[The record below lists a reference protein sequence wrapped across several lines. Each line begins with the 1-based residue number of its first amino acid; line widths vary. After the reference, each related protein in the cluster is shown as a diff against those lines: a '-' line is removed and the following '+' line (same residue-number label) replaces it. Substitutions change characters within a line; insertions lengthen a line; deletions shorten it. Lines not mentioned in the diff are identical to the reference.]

1 MIRRRTILAL
11 YFFSGVSAL
20 VYEIVWAR
28 MLGLIVGTAVAAWA
42 AVLVAY
48 MGGMALGAFF
58 GGRIADR
65 ARRPLM
71 VFAICEAGVGLFG
84 AASPAI
90 LHLVQKLCAN
100 LPLFSGTSTGVQAV
114 ARIIVA
120 GGVLIIPTMLMGA
133 TFPAISRA
141 LMTKGHVAGTSASFT
156 RPIRLARFSEP

>member
-11 YFFSGVSAL
+11 YFFSGISAL

-100 LPLFSGTSTGVQAV
+100 LPLLPGTSTEAH
-114 ARIIVA
+114 I
-120 GGVLIIPTMLMGA
+120 L
-133 TFPAISRA
+133 FPH
-141 LMTKGHVAGTSASFT
+141 GHCGW
-156 RPIRLARFSEP
+156 RLYHPYHADGRHVPRHQPRFND